1 MTSANLPVIH
11 ALWIGK
17 KLGLISR
24 SCLQSFVMRGHK
36 VHLHTYDEIEDIPSG
51 VVRVDANIIIPSK
64 KIIKHNE
71 TGSYALFSDI
81 FRYEL
86 MRNVEGIYVDCDVYC
101 LKPLTI
107 PEHGY
112 LLGFE
117 DDNWI
122 NGAVLKIPKDS
133 ELLSSLLAA
142 AYDPKF
148 IPPWYSSSKQ
158 FKLKTKKILGIG
170 TTIADMPWGV
180 IGPKAIT
187 YFVREYN
194 KTDVIQPIDIFYP
207 VHYQCISQLCDSN
220 LDINDIT
227 TSRTSAIHLYNE
239 MLRGIN
245 LENLEPNSTLARM
258 LRNEI

>member
-1 MTSANLPVIH
+1 MQNKLPDIH
-11 ALWIGK
+11 ALWIGRE
-17 KLGLISR
+17 LGVISR
-24 SCLQSFVMRGHK
+24 SCLKSFIMRGHK
-36 VHLHTYDEIEDIPSG
+36 VYLHSYSDIQDIPSD
-51 VVRVDANIIIPSK
+51 VIQVDANKIILSD
-64 KIIKHNE
+64 KIIKHNQ

-86 MRNVEGIYVDCDVYC
+86 MRKLEGIYVDCDVYC
-101 LKPLTI
+101 LKPLSV

-117 DDNWI
+117 DDYCI
-122 NGAVLKIPKDS
+122 NGAILKIPKDS

-148 IPPWYSSSKQ
+148 IPPWYSSFKQ
-158 FKLKTKKILGIG
+158 LKLKTKKILGLSK
-170 TTIADMPWGV
+170 TVVDMPWGV

-187 YFVREYN
+187 YFVQ
-194 KTDVIQPIDIFYP
+194 KHDKKDLIQPIDIFYP

-220 LDINDIT
+220 LNIHDIT
-227 TSRTSAIHLYNE
+227 TSRTSTIHLYNE

-245 LENLEPNSTLARM
+245 LDNLEPNSILAQM